1 MKLKTKPYVEWFRD
15 SSPYINAHRQK
26 TFVLYLGGE
35 VFTHSNF
42 ENIVSDIAL
51 LNSLG
56 VRLVLVHGATPQID
70 SYLEKHNINCRYHN
84 DARITDDD
92 TQICV
97 EDAVGRLRLQIEARL
112 SMGLINSPMHGAEI
126 KVISGNFIKAKPL
139 GIHDGVDYL
148 HSGELRS
155 VDTITISK
163 QLEDGAIIL
172 LSPIGYSLTGEIFNL
187 CSMELAT
194 GVAIALS
201 ADKLIYFG
209 SNRGVLN
216 ENEQVISELQPTDLH
231 RLIEAHGSHEGSPNG
246 SPNGL
251 RADTV
256 KQLRL
261 ADTAC
266 QAGVSRCHLISFA
279 EDGALL
285 EEMFTRDG
293 SGTQVCMESYE
304 QIRSATVEDVGGIIE
319 LIRPL
324 EEKGILVRRS
334 RELLETEVD
343 RFTVII
349 RDGMIVGC
357 TSLYP
362 YNGKGELACLATHPD
377 YRNSDRG
384 ELLLRSV
391 ERDAKEL
398 GLTELFVLTTQS
410 AHWFKERGF
419 VAGDLADLPAERK
432 LLYNFQRNSSVFCKR
447 L

>member
-1 MKLKTKPYVEWFRD
+1 VNLETRHYVKWFRD
-15 SSPYINAHRQK
+15 SSPYINAHRRK
-26 TFVLYLGGE
+26 TFILYLGGE
-35 VFTHSNF
+35 VFSHRNF

-70 SYLEKHNINCRYHN
+70 SYLDKQNISCSYHN
-84 DARITDDD
+84 GIRITDDHA
-92 TQICV
+92 QICV

-148 HSGELRS
+148 HSGELRT
-155 VDTITISK
+155 VDTAAIEK
-163 QLEDGAIIL
+163 QLEDGAIVL

-187 CSMELAT
+187 CAMALAT
-194 GVAIALS
+194 GVATACK

-209 SNRGVLN
+209 SGPGVLD
-216 ENEQVISELQPTDLH
+216 ENKQVISELQP
-231 RLIEAHGSHEGSPNG
+231 A
-246 SPNGL
+246 GL
-251 RADTV
+251 RSLLTGGGESDGLQADMM
-256 KQLRL
+256 KQLEL
-261 ADTAC
+261 AFAAC
-266 QAGVSRCHLISFA
+266 QAGVNRCHLISYA

-285 EEMFTRDG
+285 EELFTRDG

-304 QIRSATVEDVGGIIE
+304 QIRAAAIEDVGGIIE
-319 LIRPL
+319 LIQPL
-324 EEKGILVRRS
+324 EEKGVLVFRS

-357 TSLYP
+357 AALYP
-362 YNGKGELACLATHPD
+362 YEDKGELACLATHPD

-384 ELLLRSV
+384 ELLLQSMEKKAR
-391 ERDAKEL
+391 EL
-398 GLTELFVLTTQS
+398 GLSELFVLTTQS
-410 AHWFKERGF
+410 AHWFQERGF
-419 VAGDLADLPAERK
+419 SAGQLTDLPNERK
-432 LLYNFQRNSSVFCKR
+432 LLYNFQRNSSVFHKR

>member
-1 MKLKTKPYVEWFRD
+1 LDLKTKPYVEWFRD

-35 VFTHSNF
+35 VFAHHNF

-70 SYLEKHNINCRYHN
+70 SYLSKHSIDCQYHK
-84 DARITDDD
+84 DIRITDDE

-112 SMGLINSPMHGAEI
+112 SMGLVNSPMYGAEI
-126 KVISGNFIKAKPL
+126 KVVSGNLIRAKPL

-148 HSGELRS
+148 HTGEMRS
-155 VDTITISK
+155 VDTATIRK
-163 QLEDGAIIL
+163 QLEDGAIVL

-187 CSMELAT
+187 SAMSLTTEIA
-194 GVAIALS
+194 VALT
-201 ADKLIYFG
+201 ADKLILFG
-209 SNRGVLN
+209 KHPGVLDDSG
-216 ENEQVISELQPTDLH
+216 QVISELQPPDLH
-231 RLIEAHGSHEGSPNG
+231 SLIEEQRTPKD
-246 SPNGL
+246 L
-251 RADTV
+251 QADTIR
-256 KQLRL
+256 QLQL
-261 ADTAC
+261 ANKAC
-266 QAGVSRCHLISFA
+266 QAGVNRCHLISYI
-279 EDGALL
+279 EDGAML

-293 SGTQVCMESYE
+293 SGTQICMESYE
-304 QIRSATVEDVGGIIE
+304 QIRSATFEDVGGIIE

-334 RELLETEVD
+334 RELLEAEVD
-343 RFTVII
+343 KFTVII
-349 RDGMIVGC
+349 RDGMIVAC
-357 TSLYP
+357 ASLYP
-362 YNGKGELACLATHPD
+362 YEGKGELACLATHPD
-377 YRNSDRG
+377 YRDSDRG
-384 ELLLRSV
+384 DLLLRSV
-391 ERDAKEL
+391 ERDAVAR

-419 VAGDLADLPAERK
+419 VAGDLTDLPAERK
-432 LLYNFQRNSSVFCKR
+432 LLYNFQRNSSVFNKR

>member
-1 MKLKTKPYVEWFRD
+1 MNLETRHYVKWFRD

-35 VFTHSNF
+35 VFTHRNF

-70 SYLEKHNINCRYHN
+70 SYLKKQNINCLYHN
-84 DARITDDD
+84 DIRVTDDN

-126 KVISGNFIKAKPL
+126 KLISGNFITAKPL
-139 GIHDGVDYL
+139 GIHDGIDYL
-148 HSGELRS
+148 HTGELRT
-155 VDTITISK
+155 VDTAAINK
-163 QLEDGAIIL
+163 QLEDGAIVL

-187 CSMELAT
+187 CALDLTT
-194 GVAIALS
+194 GVAIELQS
-201 ADKLIYFG
+201 DKLIYFG
-209 SNRGVLN
+209 SDPGVLDKDG
-216 ENEQVISELQPTDLH
+216 QVISELQPTNLHGLITGQREAEGLPADLIK
-231 RLIEAHGSHEGSPNG
+231 RLE
-246 SPNGL
+246 
-251 RADTV
+251 
-256 KQLRL
+256 L
-261 ADTAC
+261 ANRAC
-266 QAGVSRCHLISFA
+266 QAGVNRCHLISFV

-285 EEMFTRDG
+285 EELFTRDG

-304 QIRSATVEDVGGIIE
+304 QIRSATIEDVGGIIE

-334 RELLETEVD
+334 RELLETEVG

-349 RDGMIVGC
+349 RDGMVVGC
-357 TSLYP
+357 AALYP
-362 YNGKGELACLATHPD
+362 YDNKGELACLATHPD
-377 YRNSDRG
+377 YRNNDRG
-384 ELLLRSV
+384 ELLLQSV
-391 ERDAKEL
+391 ESDAREL
-398 GLTELFVLTTQS
+398 GLSELFVLTTQS

-419 VAGDLADLPAERK
+419 VTGDPANLPDKRK
-432 LLYNFQRNSSVFCKR
+432 LLYNYQRNSSVFHKE

>member
-1 MKLKTKPYVEWFRD
+1 MNIETRPYVKWFRD

-35 VFTHSNF
+35 VFAHRNF
-42 ENIVSDIAL
+42 DNIVSDIAL

-70 SYLEKHNINCRYHN
+70 SYLKKCHINCRYHKGI
-84 DARITDDD
+84 RITDDES
-92 TQICV
+92 QICV

-126 KVISGNFIKAKPL
+126 KVISGNFIKARPL

-148 HSGELRS
+148 HTGELRG
-155 VDTITISK
+155 VDTATINK
-163 QLEDGAIIL
+163 HLQDGAIVL

-187 CSMELAT
+187 CSMELST
-194 GVAIALS
+194 GVASALT
-201 ADKLIYFG
+201 ADKLIYYG

-216 ENEQVISELQPTDLH
+216 DDGQVISELQLTDLH
-231 RLIEAHGSHEGSPNG
+231 SLIEGQREAEG
-246 SPNGL
+246 L
-251 RADTV
+251 HADMI
-256 KQLRL
+256 KQLGL
-261 ADTAC
+261 AARAC
-266 QAGVSRCHLISFA
+266 QAGVNRCHLISFVA
-279 EDGALL
+279 DGALL

-293 SGTQVCMESYE
+293 SGTQICLESYE
-304 QIRSATVEDVGGIIE
+304 KIRSATIEDVGGIIE

-324 EEKGILVRRS
+324 EEQGFLVRRS
-334 RELLETEVD
+334 RELLETEVGK
-343 RFTVII
+343 FTVII
-349 RDGMIVGC
+349 RDGMVVGC
-357 TSLYP
+357 ASLYP
-362 YNGKGELACLATHPD
+362 YNDKGELACLATHPD
-377 YRNSDRG
+377 YRNNDRG
-384 ELLLRSV
+384 ELLLQSV
-391 ERDAKEL
+391 ERGAKEL

-419 VAGDLADLPAERK
+419 VAGDLADLPDERK